1 MDCEQRCSSE
11 GNSSARPS
19 TLIRWNASAMRCHQF
34 CAGIRTRFFGVGSGV
49 GLDCIFVHF
58 LASRRKGIL
67 PFKSLIKKEFAA
79 ACKGLLHSAKVPLDG
94 FLNRRSEVRIS
105 PGHYMFCFVTQAI
118 SVAVLPEWRQVQR
131 ERRSPLPVPFP
142 LTCRPLGRRSD
153 SNMQVGRPFLLCAP
167 RSERNGEDY
176 VEEFAA

>member
-1 MDCEQRCSSE
+1 
-11 GNSSARPS
+11 
-19 TLIRWNASAMRCHQF
+19 MRCHQF

-118 SVAVLPEWRQVQR
+118 SVAVLPEWRHVQR
-131 ERRSPLPVPFP
+131 ERRSPPCPFHF
-142 LTCRPLGRRSD
+142 R
-153 SNMQVGRPFLLCAP
+153 
-167 RSERNGEDY
+167 
-176 VEEFAA
+176 

>member
-1 MDCEQRCSSE
+1 MQGAEGIDVAKTEVCPISLTMTGCMDCEQRCSSE
-11 GNSSARPS
+11 GNSSARLS

-105 PGHYMFCFVTQAI
+105 PGSLYVLFCDSGDLCSYLARMATCTARAPI
-118 SVAVLPEWRQVQR
+118 HPC
-131 ERRSPLPVPFP
+131 PFHF
-142 LTCRPLGRRSD
+142 R
-153 SNMQVGRPFLLCAP
+153 
-167 RSERNGEDY
+167 
-176 VEEFAA
+176 